1 MTKHAPIMPDFS
13 FVPGPDTA
21 RDYRDALG
29 CYGTGVTVVTTQT
42 ASGPLAMTVNS
53 FASVSLDPALV
64 LWCPGK
70 ASPRH
75 DRFIAAQTYAIH
87 VMAENQLD
95 MAAHFARTGEDFG
108 TIDWT
113 PSAAGVPQLS
123 GCLARFDC
131 TQVAVHDGGDH
142 SIIIG
147 RVDLAMHR
155 PGKGLMFKRGQYG
168 GFLGLD

>member
-1 MTKHAPIMPDFS
+1 MTKHASIMSDFS
-13 FVPGPDTA
+13 FAPGPDTA

-29 CYGTGVTVVTTQT
+29 CYGTGVTVVTTLT
-42 ASGPLAMTVNS
+42 PDGPLAMTANS

-75 DRFIAAQTYAIH
+75 DRLIAARSYSIH
-87 VMAENQLD
+87 VMAEAQLD
-95 MAAHFARTGEDFG
+95 MAAHFARTGDDFDRY
-108 TIDWT
+108 DWT
-113 PSAAGVPQLS
+113 PSAMGIPHLP

-147 RVDLAMHR
+147 RVDLATHR